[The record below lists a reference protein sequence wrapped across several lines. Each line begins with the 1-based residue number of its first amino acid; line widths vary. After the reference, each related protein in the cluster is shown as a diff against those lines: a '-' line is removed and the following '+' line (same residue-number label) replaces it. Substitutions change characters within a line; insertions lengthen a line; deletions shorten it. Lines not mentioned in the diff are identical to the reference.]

1 MVHPA
6 TDGRLTVDSVDSI
19 DSLEVKSN
27 IENWKWIG
35 RSGAHHYYPITPKTK
50 LDSNINAT
58 PIMISFGS
66 ESKAE
71 WETAIGLN
79 GYCLNQKK
87 SGAATEFQHA

>member
-1 MVHPA
+1 MDWTV
-6 TDGRLTVDSVDSI
+6 GRA
-19 DSLEVKSN
+19 EK
-27 IENWKWIG
+27 EIG
-35 RSGAHHYYPITPKTK
+35 QFHYPITPKTK
-50 LDSNINAT
+50 LDSNINAP
-58 PIMISFGS
+58 PIMISFGA